1 MTIESHKA
9 AMSAPIKREPAPE
22 VVYTDTS
29 LLARFARLWDSWV
42 AAVFGVRWL

>member
-1 MTIESHKA
+1 MSEESLRA

-29 LLARFARLWDSWV
+29 LLARFARLWDSWF
-42 AAVFGVRWL
+42 AAAFGGKPW

>member
-1 MTIESHKA
+1 MSLDSYKT

-29 LLARFARLWDSWV
+29 LLARFARLFDSWV
-42 AAVFGVRWL
+42 AAVFGGRWL